1 MWVPQTRTHGGF
13 QETRDT
19 MAGFLMPS
27 EIEKA
32 CLPCFDLF
40 PHSLGTVMAPSLEWT
55 QDSAAVSLG
64 SSVWGCRTSQSD
76 CAFGV

>member
-1 MWVPQTRTHGGF
+1 
-13 QETRDT
+13 

-64 SSVWGCRTSQSD
+64 SSVWGCRDFTIRLRFWGLAVLRFWD
-76 CAFGV
+76 LVI